1 MLPPDKHTDIDFYN
15 TAKLCDLCDLTKLT
29 YSMRRL
35 GVVNVIAIG
44 FFWLHA
50 GIYGNELILTAV
62 PINSTIIA
70 CIISFF
76 VFQLPISI
84 IMVEA
89 ATIFPT
95 DGGVSQIIKYDYYF
109 YPSIKLNKQMIQ
121 FFC

>member
-1 MLPPDKHTDIDFYN
+1 MICVKGLS
-15 TAKLCDLCDLTKLT
+15 DLTKLT

-70 CIISFF
+70 CIMSFF
-76 VFQLPISI
+76 VFHAVKSNI
-84 IMVEA
+84 
-89 ATIFPT
+89 
-95 DGGVSQIIKYDYYF
+95 GVRKSE
-109 YPSIKLNKQMIQ
+109 KL
-121 FFC
+121 